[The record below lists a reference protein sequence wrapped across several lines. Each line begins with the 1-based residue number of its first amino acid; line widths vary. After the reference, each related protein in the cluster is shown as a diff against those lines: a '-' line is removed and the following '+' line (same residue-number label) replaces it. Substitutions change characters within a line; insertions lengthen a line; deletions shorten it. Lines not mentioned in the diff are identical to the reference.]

1 MVFVFFTRILT
12 GVSAYCY
19 YGHRWFSTIGRPV
32 AIAAMV
38 GFSAQYE
45 MCSTEITLKVVINY
59 TTPYYLLSALAK
71 VVLIQVTR

>member
-1 MVFVFFTRILT
+1 
-12 GVSAYCY
+12 
-19 YGHRWFSTIGRPV
+19 
-32 AIAAMV
+32 MV